1 MAFLLC
7 HEVYSKEA
15 SPVSA
20 FVVSNRTSWTVQQSK
35 RPLRAFLLVTLERHF
50 LFESR
55 LDRIRSH
62 LFSGDQTWANV
73 RSIQT
78 RALKRLQSVLWA
90 VWTHSGLT
98 EEAGKLKHYF
108 SRLVRTLE
116 RRIGCKKV
124 LGFRYRIR
132 QVSDDGFWNI
142 DQYRTDTRV
151 SDRAVPKQYT
161 SIICL
166 LLPL

>member
-1 MAFLLC
+1 MAFLPC
-7 HEVYSKEA
+7 YEVYSKEA

-20 FVVSNRTSWTVQQSK
+20 FVVSNRTSRTVQQSK
-35 RPLRAFLLVTLERHF
+35 RPLRAFLLVTLERDF

-78 RALKRLQSVLWA
+78 RALKRLQSVL
-90 VWTHSGLT
+90 HSGLT

-108 SRLVRTLE
+108 GRLVRTLK

-124 LGFRYRIR
+124 LGLRYRIR
-132 QVSDDGFWNI
+132 QASDDGFWNI
-142 DQYRTDTRV
+142 DQYHTDTRV

-161 SIICL
+161 SHYMFVAAIIAAS
-166 LLPL
+166 